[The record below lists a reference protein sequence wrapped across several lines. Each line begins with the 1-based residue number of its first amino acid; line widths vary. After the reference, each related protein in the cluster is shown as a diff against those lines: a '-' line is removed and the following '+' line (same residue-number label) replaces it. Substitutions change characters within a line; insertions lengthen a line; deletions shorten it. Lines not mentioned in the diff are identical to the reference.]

1 MTSIEKK
8 QITFDKMVAD
18 KLGHMYPEGVSQD
31 KYSQNDKNGIL
42 EATVTRRIVVI
53 NGVANVY
60 IRSQSRS
67 GIIYSKN
74 GEVSTQQIWQTE
86 TQDPALKNNY

>member
-1 MTSIEKK
+1 
-8 QITFDKMVAD
+8 
-18 KLGHMYPEGVSQD
+18 MYPEGVSQD

-42 EATVTRRIVVI
+42 EASVTRRVVVI
-53 NGVANVY
+53 KGIANVY

-74 GEVSTQQIWQTE
+74 GEVSTQQIWLTE
-86 TQDPALKNNY
+86 TQDPSLKKHYQ